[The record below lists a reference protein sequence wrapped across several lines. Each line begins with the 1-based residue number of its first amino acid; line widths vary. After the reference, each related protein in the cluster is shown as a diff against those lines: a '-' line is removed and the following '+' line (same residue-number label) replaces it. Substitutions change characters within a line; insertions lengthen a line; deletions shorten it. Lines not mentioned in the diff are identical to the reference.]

1 MASVNIIEYLTIAST
16 GNASDFGDLT
26 AVRGYMGGVTNG
38 SRGVFAGDAAGSNII
53 DYVNITSTGNASD
66 FGDLTLDRSGKSSV
80 SNGTRGVWG
89 PGGRPSSVRVNNIDY
104 ITIAT
109 TGDATDFGDAT
120 DTQHQTMASSGDA

>member
-38 SRGVFAGDAAGSNII
+38 SRGVFAGDANRNVTI
-53 DYVNITSTGNASD
+53 DYVNITSLGNATD
-66 FGDLTLDRSGKSSV
+66 FGDMSAGRSGKASV
-80 SNGTRGVWG
+80 GNGTRGVWG
-89 PGGRPSSVRVNNIDY
+89 PGGNPPVNNIDY